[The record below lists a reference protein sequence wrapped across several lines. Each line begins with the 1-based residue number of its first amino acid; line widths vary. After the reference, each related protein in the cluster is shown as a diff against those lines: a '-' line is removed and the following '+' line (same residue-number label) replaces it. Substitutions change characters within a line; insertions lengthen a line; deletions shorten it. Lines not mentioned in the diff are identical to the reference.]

1 MCTVVQNDSLPYH
14 SPLRPL
20 PPCHAVLPL
29 INNNCKGSTPFLFAC
44 STGVV
49 DIVYFLAK
57 FRGFNTW
64 HLDDKGRGAVQL
76 ARGAQGD
83 RERCA
88 TWLLAN
94 CKDDEGNPLPETNVS
109 GRPMNEKRRGQ
120 FQPNYR
126 GKYAYNIE
134 RGVKGNR
141 HGSKCKGSSKGVYD
155 KKAGPTWK
163 TMRLK
168 GC

>member
-29 INNNCKGSTPFLFAC
+29 INNNCKGKTPFLFAC

-57 FRGFNTW
+57 LRGFNTW

-94 CKDDEGNPLPETNVS
+94 CKDDQGNSLPETKVS
-109 GRPMNEKRRGQ
+109 GRRMNEKRRGQ

-126 GKYAYNIE
+126 SKYQCNIE
-134 RGVKGNR
+134 RGKYQ
-141 HGSKCKGSSKGVYD
+141 GSNGSSSGASD
-155 KKAGPTWK
+155 EKAGPTWK
-163 TMRLK
+163 TMRLR